1 MARKDKDEMTIEERR
16 EYRKKRRIRNQI
28 LAYLSLV
35 LLLVCIGIGGFYGV
49 KFLINKV
56 SGIVSQGNDVP
67 TVSDDSVSQDQ
78 FVMSSDGMGAG
89 VISTPEEIVEP
100 EVTEPEVVECEEARN
115 YINAMS
121 LEDKVAAMFIV
132 SPEDVTEVDRVTAAG
147 EQVKAAVDEYGMG
160 GIIFTDNNI
169 TSAEQFA
176 EMLSTAQG
184 YYQTT
189 YNNTM
194 WLAYNGAS
202 AADYKDSGIN
212 MTITTADSFAL
223 GSSGV
228 LDCVTL
234 FPFPDGV
241 GADSLDESIDD
252 MRETRFAAFNTA
264 VNSGADAIILSNAKL
279 TAVEDLPASL
289 SYAVITETLRN
300 DMGFDGVIITGFMDE
315 DAITGNYSA
324 GEAAL
329 KAVNAGADII
339 LCSDDFYAAYDEVLT
354 AVQSGEIPESRIDES
369 LMRIYTAKYQ

>member
-1 MARKDKDEMTIEERR
+1 MARKEKDEMTIEERR
-16 EYRKKRRIRNQI
+16 EYRKTRRIRNQI
-28 LAYLSLV
+28 LAYVFLV
-35 LLLVCIGIGGFYGV
+35 LILVCIGIGGFYGI
-49 KFLINKV
+49 KFLIGKV
-56 SGIVSQGNDVP
+56 SNIVSRGNDVP
-67 TVSDDSVSQDQ
+67 TISEDSVSQDQ
-78 FVMSSDGMGAG
+78 FVMSMESSAG

-100 EVTEPEVVECEEARN
+100 EVTEPEVTECEEARN

-121 LEDKVAAMFIV
+121 LENKVAAMFMV

-147 EQVKAAVDEYGMG
+147 EQVKAAVDGYGMG

-176 EMLSTAQG
+176 EMVSTAQG
-184 YYQTT
+184 YYQTA

-194 WLAYNGAS
+194 WLAYKGDN
-202 AADYKDSGIN
+202 ADSYKDSGIN
-212 MTITTADSFAL
+212 VTMTNANSFAL

-228 LDCVTL
+228 LDCVTM
-234 FPFPDGV
+234 FPFADGNSV
-241 GADSLDESIDD
+241 DSLDESIDD

-264 VNSGADAIILSNAKL
+264 VNSGADAIMLSNVKVPS
-279 TAVEDLPASL
+279 VEDLPASL
-289 SYAVITETLRN
+289 SYAMITEVIRN
-300 DMGFDGVIITGFMDE
+300 DMGFNGVIITGFMDE
-315 DAITGNYSA
+315 AAITDNYTA

-329 KAVNAGADII
+329 MAVNAGADII